1 MGSNKSGFDNENELI
16 TELNNKRVN
25 ELNSN
30 LKSFIYF
37 LFYDLDGNERISAYT
52 GISGQKPD
60 IIIKINNEIKNVSV
74 KIGNGNSVHQEKVD
88 LFINFLSSLKIS
100 KEIQNELLKFHWGD
114 GTIDGTGTNRISSN
128 EYKKIHSDKIEFI
141 NRGFNKNY
149 LLKDFLNRFIFQGKS
164 LEYDIV
170 DVIYYG
176 DIEKGHW
183 ASKEEI
189 FDYILNNKFYSDSI
203 HFGPLN
209 YQIWNR
215 CLNFNPKTENRRA
228 VMQIKWPSLLQDILN
243 IERKRNSYG

>member
-1 MGSNKSGFDNENELI
+1 M
-16 TELNNKRVN
+16 
-25 ELNSN
+25 
-30 LKSFIYF
+30 
-37 LFYDLDGNERISAYT
+37 
-52 GISGQKPD
+52 
-60 IIIKINNEIKNVSV
+60 
-74 KIGNGNSVHQEKVD
+74 
-88 LFINFLSSLKIS
+88 
-100 KEIQNELLKFHWGD
+100 
-114 GTIDGTGTNRISSN
+114 
-128 EYKKIHSDKIEFI
+128 
-141 NRGFNKNY
+141 
-149 LLKDFLNRFIFQGKS
+149 NRFIFQGKS

-189 FDYILNNKFYSDSI
+189 FDYIINNKFYSDSI